1 MKRLKLLFTM
11 LLLTMSATVFAQKGT
26 TMELWPNGAP
36 NASSDEKDKAELT
49 VYLPD
54 EKKAMKRKQR
64 VVPSCAVLVA
74 DIRIWRWIMKV
85 ISGHLSSIV
94 RVLH

>member
-11 LLLTMSATVFAQKGT
+11 LLLTMSSAVFAQKGT

-54 EKKAMKRKQR
+54 ERKQR

>member
-1 MKRLKLLFTM
+1 MIRLKLLFIM
-11 LLLTMSATVFAQKGT
+11 LLLTVSAAVFAQKGI

-54 EKKAMKRKQR
+54 EKKATGRA
-64 VVPSCAVLVA
+64 VVCCPGGGYTHLA
-74 DIRIWRWIMKV
+74 DGSRR
-85 ISGHLSSIV
+85 SSV
-94 RVLH
+94 GYLF

>member
-11 LLLTMSATVFAQKGT
+11 LLLTMSAAVFAQKGT

-49 VYLPD
+49 VYL
-54 EKKAMKRKQR
+54 
-64 VVPSCAVLVA
+64 
-74 DIRIWRWIMKV
+74 DIHIWRWITKV
-85 ISGHLSSIV
+85 ISGLPSLII
-94 RVLH
+94 RVLP